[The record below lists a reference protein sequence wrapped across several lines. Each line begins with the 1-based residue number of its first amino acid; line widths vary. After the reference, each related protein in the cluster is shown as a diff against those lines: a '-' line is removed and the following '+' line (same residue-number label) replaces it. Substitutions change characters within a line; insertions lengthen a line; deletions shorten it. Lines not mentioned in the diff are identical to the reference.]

1 VSATW
6 CVLVVAGLGAC
17 GGGGG
22 DAGDLPTPTRTLASP
37 TRTLPDRTDTP
48 TETEA
53 PTEAPTETDQ
63 GEVTPT
69 ETEAAEPTSEAA
81 PEPDAEPEPQSEPES
96 EASETEDEAVSPWLW
111 LLLALAVVA
120 IVLTVVL
127 VVRARRRGAWREQY
141 DQAASE
147 MAWIARTLLPQL
159 RAAGSLDRMAGGWGV
174 ESPRVAAVEDRLTVL
189 ESSARNEEDGGRAR
203 VLRDA
208 VRDAR
213 SRMDFLASPG
223 PHEEWA
229 LDVDDVIARLEA
241 ALRSPQPPT

>member
-1 VSATW
+1 MSATW
-6 CVLVVAGLGAC
+6 CVLVVAGVGAC

-22 DAGDLPTPTRTLASP
+22 DAGDLPTPTRTLPSP
-37 TRTLPDRTDTP
+37 TRTLPD
-48 TETEA
+48 
-53 PTEAPTETDQ
+53 PTEAPTETATD
-63 GEVTPT
+63 TPT
-69 ETEAAEPTSEAA
+69 ETTTETEPPPETEAAEPTSEAA
-81 PEPDAEPEPQSEPES
+81 PEPDAEPEPEP

-111 LLLALAVVA
+111 VLLALAVVA
-120 IVLTVVL
+120 IVLTIVL

-141 DQAASE
+141 DEAAAE
-147 MAWIARTLLPQL
+147 LAWIARTLLPQL

-229 LDVDDVIARLEA
+229 LDVDDVIARLES
-241 ALRSPQPPT
+241 ALSPQPPT